1 MGVLEFVYGH
11 DSPTCAMSDAIQFH
25 SRVGDDGIL
34 DVQVDLGRTEAKK
47 EVVVT
52 IESLRASDE
61 ARQAADMPWSDFVE
75 QTYGSCDRFGT
86 GAG

>member
-1 MGVLEFVYGH
+1 
-11 DSPTCAMSDAIQFH
+11 MSDAIQFH

-34 DVQVDLGRTEAKK
+34 DVQVDLGRAEAKK

-61 ARQAADMPWSDFVE
+61 ARQAADMPWPDFVE
-75 QTYGSCDRFGT
+75 RTYGSCADLGLERHEQGEFERRSPKLRRN
-86 GAG
+86 

>member
-1 MGVLEFVYGH
+1 MG
-11 DSPTCAMSDAIQFH
+11 DAIQFH

-52 IESLRASDE
+52 IEPLSASDE
-61 ARQAADMPWSDFVE
+61 AQRAADMPWPDFVE
-75 QTYGSCDRFGT
+75 RTYGSCAGLGLDRHEQ
-86 GAG
+86 GAFEPREPIA